1 EPTPMAE
8 IAGRMIKDNGLTD
21 RIAVIQSALGAVSLP
36 ERADVIVFEWMGAH
50 GDDENLFQVFL
61 EARDKWLKPG
71 GRMIPERVDS
81 WLAPAFDQGLDRDR
95 TFFSERP
102 FGLGLD

>member
-1 EPTPMAE
+1 
-8 IAGRMIKDNGLTD
+8 
-21 RIAVIQSALGAVSLP
+21 
-36 ERADVIVFEWMGAH
+36 WMGAH

-95 TFFSERP
+95 KFFAERP
-102 FGLGLD
+102 FGLSLDHMWEKASEELHYARHDLLQESVLATPIRFDTYDAYQGTIEKA